1 MFTLPQSCARL
12 SGVHTLP
19 MDLWT
24 HETDRGTATI
34 RLARVEDIPQL
45 IQLNKLCFPAMAEQ
59 NVVWNRG
66 QLQNHIRLFP
76 DGQIVAEIDDQILG
90 AVSSL
95 LVNLGQDDYR
105 QHTYSGITDGGY
117 FYSHDPQAD
126 TLYGADVYVH
136 PEARGL
142 RLGHQLYEARRDL
155 CRKLNLRRIVA
166 GGRIQGY
173 AEHAKTMTPAQYVRA
188 VETKE
193 LKDLVLSFQL
203 REGFIVRGMLRN
215 YIADPLSKNYA
226 TFIEWTNPDYTPV
239 SGENQRKVRVAA
251 VQYQV
256 RKIASFEEFA
266 EQITY
271 FVETAAEYRADFVVF
286 PEFTSMQLLSQKSLR
301 NLPAK
306 DGIARLCELEDDVV
320 GLFRDLAQRFG
331 LHIIGGTHPVER
343 EGKIYNAAPIAFPDG
358 YVIFQPKI
366 HITPSEK
373 HFWGIDGGS
382 ELRMIP
388 TSKAKIGVLVCYD
401 SEFPEAARYLA
412 DAGVEILFVPYCTDD
427 RQGHARV
434 RYCSHARAIENQIF
448 VVTAGMIGNLPSVP
462 AMDIHYGQAAIYSPS
477 DFEFSRDGILAE
489 ADSNVETMLVAD
501 LDIND
506 LYRSRSSG
514 SVRPRLDRRL
524 DLFEFSANLRNE
536 LGTLNP
542 EEAHPIGPTLE
553 EDADDD

>member
-1 MFTLPQSCARL
+1 
-12 SGVHTLP
+12 

-24 HETDRGTATI
+24 FETPRGTATL
-34 RLARVEDIPQL
+34 RLARMEDIPHL
-45 IQLNKLCFPAMAEQ
+45 IQLNKECFPAMAEQ

-66 QLQNHIRLFP
+66 QLRNHIQLFP
-76 DGQIVAEIDDQILG
+76 DGQIVAEVGGEILG
-90 AVSSL
+90 ACSSL
-95 LVNLGQDDYR
+95 IVNLGADDYR
-105 QHTYSGITDGGY
+105 PHTYSGITDGGY

-142 RLGHQLYEARRDL
+142 GLGHHIYEARRKL
-155 CRKLNLRRIVA
+155 CRKLNLRRIIA

-173 AEHAKTMTPAQYVRA
+173 HQHAATMSAVQYVRA
-188 VETKE
+188 VETGE
-193 LKDLVLSFQL
+193 LRDVVLSFQL

-215 YIADPLSKNYA
+215 YITDPLSKNHA
-226 TFIEWTNPDYTPV
+226 TFIEWSNPDFMPLSDGT
-239 SGENQRKVRVAA
+239 QRKVRVAA

-256 RKIASFEEFA
+256 RKVANFEEFA
-266 EQITY
+266 EQIEY

-301 NLPAK
+301 NLPPK
-306 DGIARLCELEDDVV
+306 EGIAQLCALEDQVI
-320 GLFRDLAQRFG
+320 GLLKDLAQRFG

-343 EGKIYNAAPIAFPDG
+343 EGTIYNACPIVFPDG

-373 HFWGIDGGS
+373 RYWGIDGGS
-382 ELRMIP
+382 ELRVIP

-412 DAGVEILFVPYCTDD
+412 DEGIEILFVPYCTDD

-448 VVTAGMIGNLPSVP
+448 VVTAGMVGNLPSVA
-462 AMDIHYGQAAIYSPS
+462 AMDIHYGQAAMFSPS

-514 SVRPRLDRRL
+514 SVRQRLDRRL
-524 DLFEFSANLRNE
+524 DLFDFSTHLRND

-542 EEAHPIGPTLE
+542 EEMVPIGPTIE
-553 EDADDD
+553 DDDEDEVEDDEGQTASRR